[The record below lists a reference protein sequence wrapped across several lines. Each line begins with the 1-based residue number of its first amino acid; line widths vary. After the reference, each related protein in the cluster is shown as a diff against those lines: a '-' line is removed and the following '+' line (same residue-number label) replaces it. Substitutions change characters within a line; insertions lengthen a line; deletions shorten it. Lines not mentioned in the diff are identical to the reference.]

1 MATRI
6 CILTSGHQVTDTRI
20 FHRQARTLLRAGYQ
34 VLLAGIKD
42 GSAHLPGYEPTFSSN
57 SATHLRHHHPPLT
70 IYTLP
75 PSRSRLTRFTLT
87 PLRLLLFALKAK
99 ADLYHL
105 HDPEL
110 LPLALLLKALNRR
123 VVCDIHED
131 YYRQLLD
138 KPYLPK
144 LCRQPLAS
152 LFNAYQKLVARHI
165 DAVITATDTIASRL
179 RTSARRL
186 VTVKNYPEPL
196 AVSRSEPQNG
206 GKTPSTRP
214 FRIVHLARV
223 LTPERGITLLLEALI
238 QLPDCELLLAGKF
251 VSPDYE
257 AKIKAH
263 PAYPRVRHLGTLPHP
278 DCFRWY
284 TESDVGVVPSLPV
297 LGYESA
303 LPVKMFEFMSA
314 GLPVVVPD
322 FPPLRAIVQECACGL
337 TFSPGDAT
345 SLARVLATLKSQ
357 PDQAR
362 KMGKNG
368 RDAVNKIYN
377 WQNEE
382 KKLLKLYEWI
392 I

>member
-42 GSAHLPGYEPTFSSN
+42 GSARLPDYEPTFTPN
-57 SATHLRHHHPPLT
+57 PATHLQSHHPPLT

-75 PSRSRLTRFTLT
+75 PSRSRLNRFTLT

-138 KPYLPK
+138 KTYLPR

-152 LFNAYQKLVARHI
+152 LFNACQKLIARHI

-196 AVSRSEPQNG
+196 PISQSEPREG
-206 GKTPSTRP
+206 GNTPSARP

-223 LTPERGITLLLEALI
+223 LTPERGITLLLDALTL
-238 QLPDCELLLAGKF
+238 LPDCELLLAGKF

-263 PAYPRVRHLGTLPHP
+263 PAYQRVRYLGILPHP

-284 TESDVGVVPSLPV
+284 AASDVGVVPSLPV
-297 LGYESA
+297 LGYEFA
-303 LPVKMFEFMSA
+303 LPVKMFEFMCA

-362 KMGKNG
+362 RMGKNG
-368 RDAVNKIYN
+368 RAAVNKIYN
-377 WQNEE
+377 WHNEE
-382 KKLLKLYEWI
+382 KKLLKLYERI